1 MTSSGQA
8 VHNKRE
14 RREWERKRKRK
25 RGKKGEG
32 KRGSKE
38 GGGRDP
44 FSITKIKGKPHP
56 LPVTNL
62 LVCLVGGGVILVAL
76 SEDLEKVR
84 VRTEVQGSLVF
95 VVMNIEVSPVG
106 GEEDGNRGTALFL
119 L

>member
-1 MTSSGQA
+1 MGEKEKGKEGA
-8 VHNKRE
+8 RV
-14 RREWERKRKRK
+14 
-25 RGKKGEG
+25 RGG

>member
-1 MTSSGQA
+1 MGEKEKEKEGEEGRRKEREQGGRRNGSILY
-8 VHNKRE
+8 HKNKRE
-14 RREWERKRKRK
+14 
-25 RGKKGEG
+25 
-32 KRGSKE
+32 
-38 GGGRDP
+38 
-44 FSITKIKGKPHP
+44 PHP

-95 VVMNIEVSPVG
+95 VVMNIEVSSVG
-106 GEEDGNRGTALFL
+106 GEEDGDRGTALFL

>member
-1 MTSSGQA
+1 MGEKEKGKEGEEGRRKEREQGGRRKGSILY
-8 VHNKRE
+8 HKNKRE
-14 RREWERKRKRK
+14 
-25 RGKKGEG
+25 
-32 KRGSKE
+32 
-38 GGGRDP
+38 P
-44 FSITKIKGKPHP
+44 PP

-95 VVMNIEVSPVG
+95 VVMNIEVSSVG